1 MTKLISIVTP
11 TFNEEENV
19 EKLCQEINHV
29 MKNFNYD
36 YEHIVIDNCSTDST
50 ISKLRKLASNNKNL
64 KVIINSRNFGH
75 IKSPVHGM
83 CQANGDAIILMMS
96 DFQDPIDL
104 IPQYIQQWEKGHKV
118 VMAQKDSSDENFLI
132 HSIKRFFYKFI
143 NKVSDTTLLVNTTG
157 AGLYDKTIINLL
169 KKIKDPYPYFRGL
182 IPEITSDIK
191 LIKFHQPKR
200 VKGKTKNNFY
210 TLYDIGVLGLVKHS
224 KLPLR
229 IITFIGI
236 ITGFTSI
243 IIGLIY
249 FIAKI
254 LFWQSFNLGVAPL
267 IIGFFVITSIQIFL
281 LGFIGEYVMTILTH
295 SRDLP
300 LVIEK
305 ERINFNN

>member
-1 MTKLISIVTP
+1 MSKLISIVTP
-11 TFNEEENV
+11 TFNEEDNI
-19 EKLCQEINHV
+19 EKLCEEIKQV
-29 MKNFNYD
+29 MKKFQYD

-50 ISKLRKLASNNKNL
+50 INKLRKLAQDDRKL

-104 IPQYIQQWEKGHKV
+104 IPKYIAEWDQGHKV
-118 VMAQKDSSDENFLI
+118 VMAQKDSSDENFVTY
-132 HSIKRFFYKFI
+132 SIKKFLYKFI
-143 NKVSDTTLLVNTTG
+143 SKVSETTLLVNTTG
-157 AGLYDKTIINLL
+157 AGLYDREIINLL
-169 KKIKDPYPYFRGL
+169 KKINDPYPYFRGL
-182 IPEITSDIK
+182 IPELTNDIK

-200 VKGKTKNNFY
+200 AKGKTKNNFY

-229 IITFIGI
+229 IITFLGI
-236 ITGFTSI
+236 ITGFFSLF
-243 IIGLIY
+243 IGLLY

-254 LFWQSFNLGVAPL
+254 LFWDSFNLGIAPL
-267 IIGFFVITSIQIFL
+267 IIGFFIIASIQIFL

-305 ERINFNN
+305 ERINFE

>member
-1 MTKLISIVTP
+1 MSKLISIVTP
-11 TFNEEENV
+11 TFNEEDNI
-19 EKLCQEINHV
+19 EKLCEEIKQV
-29 MKNFNYD
+29 MKKFQYD

-50 ISKLRKLASNNKNL
+50 INKLRKLAQDDRKL

-104 IPQYIQQWEKGHKV
+104 IPKYIAEWDQGHKV
-118 VMAQKDSSDENFLI
+118 VMAQKDSSDENFVTY
-132 HSIKRFFYKFI
+132 SIKKFLYKFI
-143 NKVSDTTLLVNTTG
+143 SKVSETTLLVNTTG
-157 AGLYDKTIINLL
+157 AGLYDREIINLL
-169 KKIKDPYPYFRGL
+169 KKINDPYPYFRGL
-182 IPEITSDIK
+182 IPELTNDIK

-200 VKGKTKNNFY
+200 AKGKTKNNFY

-229 IITFIGI
+229 IITFLGI
-236 ITGFTSI
+236 ITGFFSLF
-243 IIGLIY
+243 IGLLY

-254 LFWQSFNLGVAPL
+254 LFWDSFNLGIAPL
-267 IIGFFVITSIQIFL
+267 IIGFFIITSIQIFL

-305 ERINFNN
+305 ERINFE